1 MKRKKNEEEEEEE
14 EDKTKQTN
22 ENKTKTVW
30 MNLGGRNEERQMS
43 WQQANMQNYVY
54 SILFEHLSSASFQDE
69 P

>member
-1 MKRKKNEEEEEEE
+1 
-14 EDKTKQTN
+14 
-22 ENKTKTVW
+22 

-43 WQQANMQNYVY
+43 WQQANMQNYVC